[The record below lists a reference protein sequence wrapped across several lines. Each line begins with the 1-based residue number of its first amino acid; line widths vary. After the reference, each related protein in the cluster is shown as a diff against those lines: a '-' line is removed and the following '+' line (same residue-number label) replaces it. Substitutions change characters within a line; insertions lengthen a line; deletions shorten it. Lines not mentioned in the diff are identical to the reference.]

1 MTVRRF
7 FAGVMMALGGLWTV
21 LCGSC
26 SAYFMV
32 ISFRPQS
39 GGGEAQNF
47 DATLGIAAIVLGVLG
62 TAPGLVIYFVGR
74 ALWRLPRAQD
84 ATVLPPP
91 PEH

>member
-1 MTVRRF
+1 
-7 FAGVMMALGGLWTV
+7 MMALGGLWTV

-26 SAYFMV
+26 SAFFLV
-32 ISFRPQS
+32 ISFISFSSRS

-74 ALWRLPRAQD
+74 ALWRLPPALD
-84 ATVLPPP
+84 VTVLPPP